1 MEKEMESHEEQD
13 ILEKSL
19 RINRIIWVAI
29 FCSLPVYLFIAV
41 FLDREK
47 LISPDLGL
55 SVNTLSIAL
64 FIVSVVTLLL
74 TYLIRKKLLE
84 PGSFSA
90 VVTGSDGK
98 PVSRT
103 QHAAARYTGAI
114 IISAALSESIGIY
127 GFVLFLVTKEFL
139 LFCEFLFLSAVG
151 LILYRPRKDEL
162 MTYNASMRTK
172 G

>member
-1 MEKEMESHEEQD
+1 MESQEEQN

-19 RINRIIWVAI
+19 RINRIIWGAI
-29 FCSLPVYLFIAV
+29 FCSLPVYLFFAV

-55 SVNTLSIAL
+55 SVNTLSITL
-64 FIVSVVTLLL
+64 LVVSVVTLFL

-84 PGSFSA
+84 PGSYS
-90 VVTGSDGK
+90 VVVSGSDGK
-98 PVSRT
+98 PVSRI
-103 QHAAARYTGAI
+103 QQAAARYTGAI

-127 GFVLFLVTKEFL
+127 GFVLFLVTKEFV

-151 LILYRPRKDEL
+151 LVLYRPRKDEL
-162 MTYNASMRTK
+162 ITYCASIGRK